1 MTETTRPTAD
11 GAAEPVPAALDL
23 TKPALTEPAPAAV
36 PVPAPEPAEP
46 ATVAPQDQDDRAEAP
61 APAPAPAEDSAS
73 APAPAPDPYAVWA
86 DRTVL
91 DEAAAAARKQR
102 RGALLRWGAAALI
115 LVLTGTGA
123 ALAVTAPDRTDLPG
137 LATPNDGRYAFP
149 VLTLPQLP
157 SGSPAPSTTEAK
169 GRHFADLRGLLLP
182 APRGAAE
189 AVPSPTASAPG
200 ASPSA
205 AVHPSAPASAP
216 ALPYA
221 DVPWLA
227 CGDFA
232 KGDRAADKITQ
243 AISEYGCRAATRRVW
258 TAADGTRTEIWLF
271 RLGSRTEATGMYG
284 ALADSG
290 PKDQP
295 QLQLDILDLDPT
307 LPAGVVNTRSTAE
320 KVAGLPTVRTTT
332 MTQGDV
338 VASIAMVNPKGVPF
352 QPYRQVSV
360 LQWQLLG

>member
-1 MTETTRPTAD
+1 MTETTRPTAA
-11 GAAEPVPAALDL
+11 GAA
-23 TKPALTEPAPAAV
+23 EPAPAA
-36 PVPAPEPAEP
+36 PDLTKTDLAEP
-46 ATVAPQDQDDRAEAP
+46 AAAAPQVPTEAP
-61 APAPAPAEDSAS
+61 APPPAQDPAAVPAPV
-73 APAPAPDPYAVWA
+73 PDPFAVWA

-91 DEAAAAARKQR
+91 EEAPAATRKQR

-115 LVLTGTGA
+115 LVLTGTGT

-149 VLTLPQLP
+149 VLALPQLP
-157 SGSPAPSTTEAK
+157 SGSPAPSSTEAK

-182 APRGAAE
+182 APRGAVE
-189 AVPSPTASAPG
+189 ASPPPASPTPG
-200 ASPSA
+200 ASPGA
-205 AVHPSAPASAP
+205 GVRPSAPPSAP

-271 RLGSRTEATGMYG
+271 RLGSRTEATGLYG

-295 QLQLDILDLDPT
+295 QLQLDILDLDAS
-307 LPAGVVNTRSTAE
+307 LPAGVVNTRATVQ

-338 VASIAMVNPKGVPF
+338 VASIAMVNPGGVPI
-352 QPYRQVSV
+352 QPYRQVSL